1 MCDFLCGFWN
11 NRSKKT
17 DKSHLTGEAKVPTKL
32 LDIDILP
39 SYLRQT
45 IAMRELSEEQKLFW
59 QGDSAQAVFIVKT
72 GRLKVVRY
80 KSCGTI
86 VRLCTATA
94 GDILAETTLFSS
106 RYTNTA
112 IAETAS
118 QVMVYPKKHFLAAL
132 HSYPDL
138 AEDFMAILVK
148 KNQCLQHHL
157 ELRDIKTAHERVLQY
172 LSQIARLSN
181 QASVNLDRPLKEI
194 AAELGLT
201 PETLSRALKRLERDG
216 LISRSQRAIALH

>member
-1 MCDFLCGFWN
+1 MKF
-11 NRSKKT
+11 
-17 DKSHLTGEAKVPTKL
+17 

-39 SYLRQT
+39 SYLRQA
-45 IAMRELSEEQKLFW
+45 IARRELAEEQKLFW

-86 VRLCTATA
+86 VRLGTAIA

-138 AEDFMAILVK
+138 AEDFIAILVR
-148 KNQCLQHHL
+148 KNQSLQDHL
-157 ELRDIKTAHERVLQY
+157 ELRDIKIAHERVLQY
-172 LSQIARLSN
+172 LCQIAKLSN
-181 QASVNLDRPLKEI
+181 QTSVNLDRPLKQI
-194 AAELGLT
+194 AADLGLT

-216 LISRSQRAIALH
+216 LISRSQRAIVLHNYSIA